1 MAQYL
6 IRRRNLM
13 LQNKIFCL
21 AVIIVLVGFIS
32 NPVLAKAS
40 DRVYWIA
47 ADEVQWDYAPSFPI
61 NPMSGNEFTAD
72 QRVFV
77 EEGIG
82 RRYLK
87 SVYREYTEGFGAVK
101 QRGSAE
107 EHLGILGPVIRTV
120 VGDKIIVHFRN
131 NTRFPASIHPHGA
144 LYTKAHEGVAH
155 SHAAGDSHKSD
166 GVVAPGG
173 EYTYIWD
180 VPDRAGPGPND
191 PSSIVWIYHGHV
203 NEPADTNAGLIGPI
217 IITKRGH
224 ANRDGAPIDVDREFI
239 SLFTVFDENASLY
252 LAANLSA
259 CSGSSCDP
267 DDEGFQESNLMHTIN
282 GLVYD
287 NNQGYV
293 MRKGERVRWY
303 IMGMGTE
310 VDLHTPHWH
319 GATLLHNGNRLD
331 VTEVLPAA
339 TKTLDM
345 RPDVQGVWMYHCHVN
360 DHISAGMM
368 STYIVE

>member
-1 MAQYL
+1 MFLRKLCYL
-6 IRRRNLM
+6 SI
-13 LQNKIFCL
+13 
-21 AVIIVLVGFIS
+21 VIVFIGCIS
-32 NPVLAKAS
+32 NPAWAKN
-40 DRVYWIA
+40 RVYWIA
-47 ADEVQWDYAPSFPI
+47 AEEVQWDYAPSFPI
-61 NPMSGNEFTAD
+61 NPMSGNEFTEE

-77 EEGIG
+77 EQGIG

-87 SVYREYTEGFGAVK
+87 AVYKEYTEGFGAVK
-101 QRGSAE
+101 QRGPEE
-107 EHLGILGPVIRTV
+107 EHLGILGPIIRAA
-120 VGDKIIVHFRN
+120 VGDRIVVHFKN
-131 NTRFPASIHPHGA
+131 NTRFPASIHPHGV
-144 LYTKAHEGVAH
+144 LYTKAHEGAAH
-155 SHAAGDSHKSD
+155 SHAAGDNHKPD

-173 EYTYIWD
+173 EYTYMWD
-180 VPDRAGPGPND
+180 VPERAGPGPND
-191 PSSIVWIYHGHV
+191 PSSIAWIYHSHV
-203 NEPADTNAGLIGPI
+203 DEPADTNAGLIGPI
-217 IITKRGH
+217 IITKRGSE
-224 ANRDGAPIDVDREFI
+224 NGDRIPLDVDREFI

-252 LAANLSA
+252 RDVNLAA
-259 CSGSSCDP
+259 CSGSCDP
-267 DDEGFQESNLMHTIN
+267 EDEGFQESNLMHGIN
-282 GLVYD
+282 GLVYS

-293 MRKGERVRWY
+293 MQKGQRVRWY

-368 STYIVE
+368 STYTVE